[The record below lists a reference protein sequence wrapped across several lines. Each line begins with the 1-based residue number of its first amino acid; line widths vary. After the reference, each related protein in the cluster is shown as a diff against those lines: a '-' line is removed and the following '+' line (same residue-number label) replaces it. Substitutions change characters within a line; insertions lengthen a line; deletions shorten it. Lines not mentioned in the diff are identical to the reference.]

1 MSQASIPILDIPFLF
16 ASKGFDLEVIGVV
29 GVQRKKGGM
38 GVLFEP
44 NLGFSFVL
52 KMVTLDGVP
61 IELDALLPGGR
72 IR

>member
-1 MSQASIPILDIPFLF
+1 M
-16 ASKGFDLEVIGVV
+16 IGVV